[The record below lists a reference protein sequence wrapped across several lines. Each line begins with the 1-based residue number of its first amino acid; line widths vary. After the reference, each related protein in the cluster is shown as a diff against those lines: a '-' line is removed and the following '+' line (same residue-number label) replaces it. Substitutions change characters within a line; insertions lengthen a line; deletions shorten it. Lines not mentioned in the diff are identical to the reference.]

1 MKGKKL
7 SFEYKVSEVGLVGA
21 GPFPKELP
29 EPTVGQV
36 GRVQKIQSSR
46 HVCS

>member
-7 SFEYKVSEVGLVGA
+7 SFEYKVSEVGSVRA

-29 EPTVGQV
+29 EPAVGPV
-36 GRVQKIQSSR
+36 GRVQKI
-46 HVCS
+46 